1 MTRGTG
7 TPKDKDE
14 VNRRE
19 VCECD
24 GANLIRVLQAA
35 CLLIRV
41 FEAAC
46 KKFLRQQVR
55 ISMTVLTSYLLPS
68 ISMTVLTVTC
78 CHQLTSYLLP
88 EEFLSEKGC
97 QAQPGTYALPTN
109 LLAKFRC

>member
-1 MTRGTG
+1 MGSTRIAYTG
-7 TPKDKDE
+7 LRGELEHLKDKDE
-14 VNRRE
+14 VNRRV

-68 ISMTVLTVTC
+68 ISMKC
-78 CHQLTSYLLP
+78 
-88 EEFLSEKGC
+88 
-97 QAQPGTYALPTN
+97 
-109 LLAKFRC
+109 